1 MKLCL
6 ADRLGIYVDAVYGN
20 IAQHNGTTLLF
31 ASVLYTIQIYAD
43 FAGYSL
49 MAIGSGKLFG
59 IDLPTNFVRPYFAK
73 TVTEFWRRWHISL
86 TTWFRDYIYF
96 PLGGNRVSKLRWMAN
111 TMIVFVVSGL
121 WHGAAYTFLIWGA
134 LHGVCMIVE
143 RQVYGARMKQ
153 ISNRL
158 SLLNALRI
166 LITFSIVSF
175 AWIFF
180 RAPTLSDATF
190 MIGKIFSGHGS
201 LFMDTD
207 TLVYAFAFIA
217 LIFTVDFVEEF
228 IGNKIRLL
236 NSKYALVRWI
246 TYLGLVVM
254 ILLFGV
260 LDGGSFIYFQ
270 F

>member
-20 IAQHNGTTLLF
+20 IAQHNGTSLLL
-31 ASVLYTIQIYAD
+31 ASVLYTLQIYAD

-49 MAIGSGKLFG
+49 MAIGFG
-59 IDLPTNFVRPYFAK
+59 RLLGIELPINFNRPYFST

-96 PLGGNRVSKLRWMAN
+96 PLGGNRCSKMRWMLN

-134 LHGVCMIVE
+134 MHGACMIIE
-143 RQVYGARMKQ
+143 RLIYGDKIKH
-153 ISNRL
+153 ISNKFSLSNLLRL
-158 SLLNALRI
+158 AVTL
-166 LITFSIVSF
+166 TIVNF

-180 RAPTLSDATF
+180 RIENLSDVVLVLQ
-190 MIGKIFSGHGS
+190 KIFTQPGVPFIDIDVM
-201 LFMDTD
+201 FMFVVAMIIVFAYD
-207 TLVYAFAFIA
+207 LIKECNWNIHLLSSRFIVVRYATAVL
-217 LIFTVDFVEEF
+217 LICY
-228 IGNKIRLL
+228 II
-236 NSKYALVRWI
+236 SY
-246 TYLGLVVM
+246 
-254 ILLFGV
+254 GV
-260 LDGGSFIYFQ
+260 LNGGSFIYFQ